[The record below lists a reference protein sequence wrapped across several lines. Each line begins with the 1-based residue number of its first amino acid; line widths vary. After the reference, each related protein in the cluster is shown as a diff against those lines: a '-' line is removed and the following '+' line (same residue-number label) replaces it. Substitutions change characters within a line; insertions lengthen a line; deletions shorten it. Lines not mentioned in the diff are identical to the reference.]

1 VGTQRPVTVSW
12 TLSLDRGPA
21 TSGSRQ
27 VSVPPDGKVDVT
39 FDIPVPSVKTAT
51 PGTLEAKVLAGS
63 DVLYQ

>member
-1 VGTQRPVTVSW
+1 
-12 TLSLDRGPA
+12 
-21 TSGSRQ
+21 
-27 VSVPPDGKVDVT
+27 VPPDGKVDVT